1 MISQSVIHF
10 HGTISLQD
18 PPGTSEFTK
27 PTVLRGLIGPCLL
40 FVFVITL
47 YAPSTRNDFVFDDHI
62 LIVTQPKPYS
72 AMDFLDS
79 FSEPMDDTLPYYRPI
94 AKLTMLVQ
102 KRLHDN
108 NPQPYHWFNV
118 ILIGII
124 SLQVSAF
131 LRLPAIGVHEG
142 PALLAAALF
151 ATHPTVSSCVYP
163 ICSGRETML
172 GAGAILAG
180 IYAFGRS
187 GPGWYLLGLVWLIVA
202 LGCKELGIILP
213 FLWIFSDV
221 LGLSA
226 NRPSRPSQWV
236 YRYTPVVII
245 TTGYLVIRSEVLSSA
260 DTTQLVLF
268 ERPMGLLIS
277 WMYLAQTLF
286 APFLE
291 LHYEPRFAIWFSPW
305 RLMVWPLCIIALVIG
320 TFRIWLRTW
329 RAVIFWLSLSFFG
342 AVLTSNILD
351 QEAFFAERY
360 GFLTLVGVLG
370 IASTIVSTWWS
381 NKRWKCFTVIT
392 MLATIV
398 FFGVISYHRGQYYNG
413 DENFY
418 QQMLA
423 SDPQSSD
430 AHTGMGII
438 LSKQQ
443 KHDKALTHLNYALKL
458 QPNQSE
464 ILKHIANTYQEH
476 GQHENAISYYR
487 KAIQINPDM
496 PEVYNNIC
504 TALMDLGRLDEAMT
518 HCTQAIN
525 IKPHDAVGLYNNGN
539 VHRLQGRLDQAVDL
553 YERSLDIDRDFA
565 PAHNN
570 LGLVLAAQGRTTAA
584 IQHYQRAIELG
595 PSDANY
601 HVNLANAF
609 MEQQDVE
616 QAIMQYKKGLSID
629 SQNAHGHYNIALA
642 LDQLDRKNQAIHHYQ
657 QAISAN
663 PDYARAHHNLALILE
678 ATGEFEQAMQHFR
691 HALRITP
698 NMKETRLNMGML
710 LVRRGQFQDAIA
722 ELDGLVAMASKW
734 EPGLRLL
741 SWAVIHQPSP
751 NGSDITRAVMLAQQ
765 AVELATT
772 DKAMSLFNLA
782 DVYAAAGQIEASLDA
797 ARASQDAINEST
809 PQILR
814 GHIQQHITSLTEFPI
829 QNPDIEKP

>member
-1 MISQSVIHF
+1 MRE
-10 HGTISLQD
+10 
-18 PPGTSEFTK
+18 PPGTSEPAK

-47 YAPSTRNDFVFDDHI
+47 YAPSTLNDFVFDDHI
-62 LIVTQPKPYS
+62 LIVTHPKPYS
-72 AMDFLDS
+72 AHDFLVI

-108 NPQPYHWFNV
+108 HPLPYHWFNV

-124 SLQVSAF
+124 SLQVSAL

-142 PALLAAALF
+142 PALLTAALF
-151 ATHPTVSSCVYP
+151 AAHPTVSSCVFP

-187 GPGWYLLGLVWLIVA
+187 GLGWYLLGLVWLIVA

-213 FLWIFSDV
+213 CLWIFSDL

-226 NRPSRPSQWV
+226 NRPSRPSQWL

-245 TTGYLVIRSEVLSSA
+245 TTGYLALRSAVLSGA
-260 DTTQLVLF
+260 DATHFVLF
-268 ERPMGLLIS
+268 ERPIGLLLS

-286 APFLE
+286 APFLD
-291 LHYEPRFAIWFSPW
+291 LHYEPRFAVWFSPW
-305 RLMVWPLCIIALVIG
+305 RLMVWPLCIIALAIG
-320 TFRIWLRTW
+320 TFKIWLRTW
-329 RAVIFWLSLSFFG
+329 RTVIFWLSLSFFG

-381 NKRWKCFTVIT
+381 NKKWKYFTAIAMLTATVCFGA
-392 MLATIV
+392 M
-398 FFGVISYHRGQYYNG
+398 SYHRGQYYNG

-430 AHTGMGII
+430 AHTGMGTI

-443 KHDKALTHLNYALKL
+443 KYEEALTYLNHALKL
-458 QPNQSE
+458 QPTQPE

-476 GQHENAISYYR
+476 GQHENAINYFR
-487 KAIQINPDM
+487 KALRINPDM
-496 PEVYNNIC
+496 PEVYNNLC
-504 TALMDLGRLDEAMT
+504 TALMDLGQLDEAMT

-525 IKPHDAVGLYNNGN
+525 MKPRDAAGLYNNGN
-539 VHRLQGRLDQAVDL
+539 VHRLQGQLDKAADF
-553 YERSLDIDRDFA
+553 YERSLHIDRDFA
-565 PAHNN
+565 PAYNN
-570 LGLVLAAQGRTTAA
+570 LGLVLAAQGRITSA

-609 MEQQDVE
+609 MEQHGTE
-616 QAIMQYKKGLSID
+616 QAIMQYEKALSID
-629 SQNAHGHYNIALA
+629 PQNANGHYNIALA
-642 LDQLDRKNQAIHHYQ
+642 LDQLDRKKQAIHHYQ
-657 QAISAN
+657 QAIAAN
-663 PDYARAHHNLALILE
+663 PDYAKAHHNLALMLE
-678 ATGEFEQAMQHFR
+678 ATDEFEQAMQHFR
-691 HALRITP
+691 HALRINP
-698 NMKETRLNMGML
+698 NMKETRLSMGLL
-710 LVRRGQFQDAIA
+710 LVRRGEFQDAIA
-722 ELDGLVAMASKW
+722 ELDRLVAMASKW

-751 NGSDITRAVMLAQQ
+751 DSNHIARAVILAQQ
-765 AVELATT
+765 AVKMAAT

-797 ARASQDAINEST
+797 ARASQDAIDEST

-814 GHIQQHITSLTEFPI
+814 GHIQQHITSLTKVPI
-829 QNPDIEKP
+829 QNRNIEKP